1 MPYAPF
7 CEKFPDIA
15 DFETRAVTVPD
26 NGFAPK
32 GKYGFI
38 EFYCAEPDCDC
49 RRVFLSVHSEKE
61 QKIVAVIAYGWES
74 EKFYAKWMGDRSP
87 EFIKELKGPILNLA
101 SPQSK
106 FANNWLKFM
115 TEVVLKDKQY
125 VERLKKHYQLFRK
138 KIEEEEHVVKT
149 NCSIVGSPKVGRNEL
164 CPCGSGKKYKK
175 CCHVVLH

>member
-1 MPYAPF
+1 MPFAPF

-15 DFETRAVTVPD
+15 EFETRAVTVPD

-38 EFYCAEPDCDC
+38 ELYCDEPDCDC

-61 QKIVAVIAYGWES
+61 QKIVAVVAFGWES
-74 EKFYAKWMGDRSP
+74 EKFYANWMGSNNP
-87 EFIKELKGPILNLA
+87 EYIKDLKGPVLNMA

-106 FANNWLKFM
+106 FADNWLKFIA
-115 TEVVLKDKQY
+115 EVLLKDKQY
-125 VERLKKHYQLFRK
+125 VERLKKHYQLFREK
-138 KIEEEEHVVKT
+138 VEEEEHVEKT
-149 NCSIVGSPKVGRNEL
+149 NRSILASPKVGRNEL

-175 CCHVVLH
+175 CCYVVLH